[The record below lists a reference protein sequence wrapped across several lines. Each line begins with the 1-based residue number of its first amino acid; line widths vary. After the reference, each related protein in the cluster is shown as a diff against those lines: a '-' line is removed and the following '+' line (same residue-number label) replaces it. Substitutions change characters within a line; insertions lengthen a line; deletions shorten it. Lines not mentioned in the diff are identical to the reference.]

1 MSDLCRK
8 LFFCCAP
15 NRSKVD
21 YDNVLAD
28 SEREAVAD
36 LLNYLENVIHTTTTP
51 YPGLASIHAQGGRP
65 HACHDLFAD
74 LECDRREPRPTSS
87 LASR

>member
-36 LLNYLENVIHTTTTP
+36 LLNYLENVIHTHYHTRAWP
-51 YPGLASIHAQGGRP
+51 LHHVQGGHP
-65 HACHDLFAD
+65 HVCHDLFAD

>member
-36 LLNYLENVIHTTTTP
+36 LLNYLENVIHTHRHSALFETR
-51 YPGLASIHAQGGRP
+51 LASMPCAGRP
-65 HACHDLFAD
+65 
-74 LECDRREPRPTSS
+74 
-87 LASR
+87 ASCVL

>member
-51 YPGLASIHAQGGRP
+51 YPG
-65 HACHDLFAD
+65 HDLFAD
-74 LECDRREPRPTSS
+74 LECDRREPRPISL

>member
-36 LLNYLENVIHTTTTP
+36 LLNYLENVIHTHHRSISR
-51 YPGLASIHAQGGRP
+51 PGLYAM
-65 HACHDLFAD
+65 
-74 LECDRREPRPTSS
+74 RRAPT
-87 LASR
+87 LMYAMFCLLI

>member
-36 LLNYLENVIHTTTTP
+36 LLNYLENVIHAHRHTAP
-51 YPGLASIHAQGGRP
+51 LNLPGLHAT
-65 HACHDLFAD
+65 
-74 LECDRREPRPTSS
+74 RRAALTSVMTR
-87 LASR
+87 LLMLL